1 VRCDPCSLSI
11 GHVFHADSTCMTQLA
26 YC

>member
-1 VRCDPCSLSI
+1 VRCDSCSLSI